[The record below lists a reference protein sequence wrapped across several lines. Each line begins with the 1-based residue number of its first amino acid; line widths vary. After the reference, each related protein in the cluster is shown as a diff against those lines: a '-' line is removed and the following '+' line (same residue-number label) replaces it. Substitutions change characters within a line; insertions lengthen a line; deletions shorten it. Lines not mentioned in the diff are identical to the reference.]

1 EALRSYFPRRVEI
14 ESFESVSE
22 KWPRMGVLRGH
33 GLSFDGFL
41 VDLITAVGCPKCFR
55 HVSMKRSAPPLKSLA
70 AVATETTAMSSPI
83 PHRGGRKP
91 WAAGRGFS
99 DRQYRGGRGP
109 QFFAGDSPDPNYS
122 GLGRGGWHGSSNQ
135 WPPPAYLQSQ
145 SQQFRQ
151 PSPRYY
157 SNQHQFRSPPPFVQ
171 NQNHQQFR
179 QAPPFDRNQGFRPH
193 QQQQQLP
200 PRPPKELLFRNWEYA
215 NVFPPPNA
223 ERFIVL
229 SYNILADYLAVNHK
243 SKLYFHIPQHMLAW
257 QWRKRSIVFEL
268 GLWKADIMCFQEV
281 DRFQE
286 LEDELKGSGYNGIY
300 QMRTGSATDGCAIF
314 WRESKFNLV
323 HEESIVFN
331 KFGLRDNVAQI
342 CVLEAISQSLNS
354 NASTLSASSAGS
366 NKVVVC
372 NIHVLYNPRRGE
384 IKIGQVR
391 KLLEKAHAVS
401 KLWNDAPVV
410 LCGDFNCTPKSPL
423 YNFIS
428 QQKLDLS
435 EVDRDKVSGQASA
448 EIRAPTRTVYSG
460 GKPNHSSSPGTHSP
474 NTSVEVVQRREESDS
489 RSSMTVGQSH
499 ESSNSI
505 EDTRRNFKDLSLS
518 HEVSCSGSRSFHSL
532 QPISDS
538 ASGSNSVNQVEDS
551 LESEFTQV
559 FSKFQSELSI
569 TGEDESSFL
578 ASLHDTNDTFSE
590 IASSDLDQ
598 SSGEFGTGPNDES
611 KVHSPTNELANDSSE
626 NQNLVEVVD
635 EVSIYDP
642 SVWTPMEIATATGD
656 ADCTCLQHPL
666 TLRSA
671 YTQVENH
678 SGTRDPSNGEPE
690 ATSYN
695 RHFLGTVDYIWFSK
709 GLQTV
714 GVLAPI
720 PKRAMQW
727 TTGFP
732 TKKWGSDHIALV
744 SELAFTPTGN
754 LEEGARPSHAQEAS
768 GNGGGQT

>member
-1 EALRSYFPRRVEI
+1 
-14 ESFESVSE
+14 
-22 KWPRMGVLRGH
+22 
-33 GLSFDGFL
+33 
-41 VDLITAVGCPKCFR
+41 
-55 HVSMKRSAPPLKSLA
+55 MKRSAPPLKSLA
-70 AVATETTAMSSPI
+70 VVATEITAMSSPI

-99 DRQYRGGRGP
+99 DRQYRGGRGSHV
-109 QFFAGDSPDPNYS
+109 FAGDLPDPNYS

-157 SNQHQFRSPPPFVQ
+157 SNQHQFRPPPPFVQ
-171 NQNHQQFR
+171 SQNYQQFR

-223 ERFIVL
+223 ERFSVL
-229 SYNILADYLAVNHK
+229 SYNILADYLAVNHR

-286 LEDELKGSGYNGIY
+286 LEDELKGSGYKGIY

-314 WRESKFNLV
+314 WRESKFNMV

-342 CVLEAISQSLNS
+342 CVLESISQSSNS
-354 NASTLSASSAGS
+354 IASTLSASSAGS

-460 GKPNHSSSPGTHSP
+460 AKPNHSSSPGTHSP
-474 NTSVEVVQRREESDS
+474 NTSVEVLQRREESDS

-538 ASGSNSVNQVEDS
+538 TSVSISVNQGEDS
-551 LESEFTQV
+551 LESEFSQV
-559 FSKFQSELSI
+559 FSKFQSEFSI

-578 ASLHDTNDTFSE
+578 ASLHETNDTFSE
-590 IASSDLDQ
+590 IANSDLDQ
-598 SSGEFGTGPNDES
+598 SSGEFRTGPNDES
-611 KVHSPTNELANDSSE
+611 KVHSPTNELANDFSE

-635 EVSIYDP
+635 EVTIYDP
-642 SVWTPMEIATATGD
+642 SIWTPTEIATATGD

-678 SGTRDPSNGEPE
+678 SGTRDSSNGEPE

-754 LEEGARPSHAQEAS
+754 LEEVARPSHAQEAS
-768 GNGGGQT
+768 DNGGGQT